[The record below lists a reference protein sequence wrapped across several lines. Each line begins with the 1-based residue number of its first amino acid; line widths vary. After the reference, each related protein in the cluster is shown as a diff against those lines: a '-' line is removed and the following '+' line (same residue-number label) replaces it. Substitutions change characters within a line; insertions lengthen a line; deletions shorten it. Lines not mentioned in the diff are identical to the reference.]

1 MPDGAHK
8 LQGWFAE
15 LRRRKVFR
23 VAVVYAVAAWLLIQV
38 ADAVFEPLG
47 LPAWTL
53 KLVIVLALLGF
64 PLACALAWAFDV
76 TPRGIERTPPA
87 PGAAAESTVA
97 VAAAT
102 ASSAS
107 AAGLAAPEAAT
118 PSSAVAAP
126 VESVAVLPFSD
137 LSPARDHAYFCDGI
151 AEEIINALCCV
162 RGLRVASRTSSFQ
175 FKDRPTDVR
184 DIGRLLN
191 VGAVLEGSVRRADD
205 RVRITAQL
213 VGTGDGYHLW
223 SESFDRRLEDVFAT
237 QAEIAQKLV
246 QALRV
251 SLSREERELI
261 VRRGTGSAEAYD
273 QYLRGQHLLRQHGDG
288 TVLEAAGMFRRAIAH
303 DAGFAQAHAGL
314 ANALA
319 IKGQWRLDMTP
330 ADFEEAMAASRRA
343 LELEPRLAEAI
354 VARACLLSM
363 QGRIAEAE
371 QAFEDA
377 LRVNPASYDA
387 HVFYGRHCVGTGD
400 VAGAARQFEA
410 AVRLE
415 PADYQARCLLVTELD
430 KLGRPEQAHSV
441 GIEAM
446 RIIDGRLERDPQD
459 ARALQ
464 LGAVLAV
471 RLGDAGRARELVER
485 SLVAGGGTFSGV
497 YNAACT
503 YALLGDREQA
513 LAMLDRAVTHGRG
526 NLGWIEHDSDLDPL
540 RGDPRFETILDRLR
554 KATGGKPT

>member
-1 MPDGAHK
+1 MPDGVHK
-8 LQGWFAE
+8 LQGWFVE

-23 VAVVYAVAAWLLIQV
+23 VAAVYAVAAWLAIQV

-53 KLVIVLALLGF
+53 KLVIVLAMIGF

-87 PGAAAESTVA
+87 
-97 VAAAT
+97 
-102 ASSAS
+102 
-107 AAGLAAPEAAT
+107 
-118 PSSAVAAP
+118 VAAP
-126 VESVAVLPFSD
+126 AESVAVLPFAD
-137 LSPARDHAYFCDGI
+137 LSPGRDHAYFCDGI

-162 RGLRVASRTSSFQ
+162 RGLRVASRTSAFQ

-184 DIGRLLN
+184 EIGRLLN

-246 QALRV
+246 RALRV
-251 SLSREERELI
+251 SLSREERALI
-261 VRRGTGSAEAYD
+261 ERRGTSSAEAYD
-273 QYLRGQHLLRQHGDG
+273 HYLRGQHLLRQHGDG
-288 TVLEAAGMFRRAIAH
+288 TVLEAAALFRRAIAH

-354 VARACLLSM
+354 VARACVLSM
-363 QGRIAEAE
+363 QGRAAEAE

-377 LRVNPASYDA
+377 LRVNPASYEA
-387 HVFYGRHCVGTGD
+387 CFFYGRHCVGTGD
-400 VAGAARQFEA
+400 AARAARQFEA
-410 AVRLE
+410 AVRVE

-430 KLGRPEQAHSV
+430 KLGRPEEAHSV

-446 RIIDGRLERDPQD
+446 RIIDGRLEREPQD

-471 RLGDAGRARELVER
+471 RLGDPARARELVER
-485 SLVAGGGTFSGV
+485 SLLAGGGTFSGV

-503 YALLGDREQA
+503 YALLGDHDRA

-526 NLGWIEHDSDLDPL
+526 NLGWIEHDTDLDPL
-540 RGDPRFETILDRLR
+540 RGDPRFEAILDRLR
-554 KATGGKPT
+554 TAAGGKAT

>member
-1 MPDGAHK
+1 MPDGVHK

-23 VAVVYAVAAWLLIQV
+23 VAAVYAVAAWLAIQV

-53 KLVIVLALLGF
+53 KLVIVLVLLGF

-76 TPRGIERTPPA
+76 TPRGIERTPSGPG
-87 PGAAAESTVA
+87 GAADAPDRLGETPA
-97 VAAAT
+97 AAALEAQVAALT
-102 ASSAS
+102 
-107 AAGLAAPEAAT
+107 AT
-118 PSSAVAAP
+118 PP
-126 VESVAVLPFSD
+126 PTESVAVLPFAD
-137 LSPARDHAYFCDGI
+137 LSPARDHAYFCDGV

-184 DIGRLLN
+184 EIGRLLN

-223 SESFDRRLEDVFAT
+223 SESFDRGLEDVFAT

-251 SLSREERELI
+251 SLSREEREFI
-261 VRRGTGSAEAYD
+261 ERRGTSSAEAYD
-273 QYLRGQHLLRQHGDG
+273 YYLRGQHLLRQHGSG
-288 TVLEAAGMFRRAIAH
+288 TVLEAVGMFRQAIEH
-303 DAGFAQAHAGL
+303 DARFAQAHAGL
-314 ANALA
+314 ANGLA

-363 QGRIAEAE
+363 QGRTAEAE
-371 QAFEDA
+371 QAFEQA
-377 LRVNPASYDA
+377 LRVNPTSYDA
-387 HVFYGRHCVGTGD
+387 CFFYGRHCVGTGD
-400 VAGAARQFEA
+400 VAKAARLFEA
-410 AVRLE
+410 AARLE

-430 KLGRPEQAHSV
+430 KLGRQDEAKAV
-441 GIEAM
+441 GTEAM
-446 RIIDGRLERDPQD
+446 RIIDEHLQRDQQD

-471 RLGDAGRARELVER
+471 RLGEAGRARELVAQ
-485 SLVAGGGTFSGV
+485 SLAVGGDTFSGV

-513 LAMLDRAVTHGRG
+513 LGMLDRAITNGRG
-526 NLGWIEHDSDLDPL
+526 NIGWIEHDTDLDSL
-540 RGDPRFETILDRLR
+540 RGDPRFEAILDRLR
-554 KATGGKPT
+554 AVAGGGPK

>member
-1 MPDGAHK
+1 MQDGAHK

-23 VAVVYAVAAWLLIQV
+23 VAAVYAVVAWLAIQV

-87 PGAAAESTVA
+87 PGAVSNQVPVGPQSTVGV
-97 VAAAT
+97 VAADRVEGP
-102 ASSAS
+102 
-107 AAGLAAPEAAT
+107 AALAPA
-118 PSSAVAAP
+118 AVAAP
-126 VESVAVLPFSD
+126 AESVAVLPFAD

-151 AEEIINALCCV
+151 AEEIISALCVV

-184 DIGRLLN
+184 EIGRLLN
-191 VGAVLEGSVRRADD
+191 VGAVLEGSVRRAED

-246 QALRV
+246 RALRV

-261 VRRGTGSAEAYD
+261 ERRGTSSAEAYD
-273 QYLRGQHLLRQHGDG
+273 YYLRGQHLLHLHGSG
-288 TVLEAAGMFRRAIAH
+288 TVLEAAALFRRAISH
-303 DAGFAQAHAGL
+303 DAAFAQAHAGL

-330 ADFEEAMAASRRA
+330 DDFEEAMAASRRA

-354 VARACLLSM
+354 VSRACVLSM
-363 QGRIAEAE
+363 QGRAHEAE

-377 LRVNPASYDA
+377 LRVNPASYEA
-387 HVFYGRHCVGTGD
+387 CFFYGRHCVGTGD
-400 VAGAARQFEA
+400 AVKAARQFEA

-430 KLGRPEQAHSV
+430 KLGRQEEARSV
-441 GIEAM
+441 GMDAM

-471 RLGDAGRARELVER
+471 RLGDPERARELVER
-485 SLVAGGGTFSGV
+485 SLVTGAGAFSAV

-513 LAMLDRAVTHGRG
+513 LTMLDRAVTHGRG
-526 NLGWIEHDSDLDPL
+526 NLGWIEHDSDLDSL
-540 RGDPRFETILDRLR
+540 RGDPRFEAILDRLR
-554 KATGGKPT
+554 TAAGGRST

>member
-8 LQGWFAE
+8 LRGWFAE

-23 VAVVYAVAAWLLIQV
+23 VAGVYAVAAWLAIQV

-47 LPAWTL
+47 LPAWTFR
-53 KLVIVLALLGF
+53 LVIVLALLGF

-76 TPRGIERTPPA
+76 TPRGIERTPPG
-87 PGAAAESTVA
+87 PGALPDDVPVPAASTV
-97 VAAAT
+97 
-102 ASSAS
+102 
-107 AAGLAAPEAAT
+107 GAAPAALGAIPAAVPT
-118 PSSAVAAP
+118 PAVAAP
-126 VESVAVLPFSD
+126 AESVAVLPFAD

-184 DIGRLLN
+184 EIGRLLN

-205 RVRITAQL
+205 RVRINAQL

-246 QALRV
+246 RALRV

-261 VRRGTGSAEAYD
+261 ERRGTGSAEAYD
-273 QYLRGQHLLRQHGDG
+273 HYLRGQHLLRQHGDG
-288 TVLEAAGMFRRAIAH
+288 TVREAVGMFRRAIER

-354 VARACLLSM
+354 VARACVLSM
-363 QGRIAEAE
+363 QGRTAEAE

-387 HVFYGRHCVGTGD
+387 HLFYGRHCVATGD
-400 VAGAARQFEA
+400 AAGAVRQFEA

-430 KLGRPEQAHSV
+430 KLGRPEEAHAA

-446 RIIDGRLERDPQD
+446 RIIDERLGRDPQD

-471 RLGDAGRARELVER
+471 RLGDAGRARGLVER
-485 SLVAGGGTFSGV
+485 SLAADGGTFSGV

-513 LAMLDRAVTHGRG
+513 LAMLDRAITHGRG
-526 NLGWIEHDSDLDPL
+526 NLGWIEHDGDLDPL
-540 RGDPRFETILDRLR
+540 RGDPRFESILDRLR
-554 KATGGKPT
+554 TATGGKST

>member
-1 MPDGAHK
+1 MPDGVHK

-23 VAVVYAVAAWLLIQV
+23 VAAVYAVAAWLAIQV

-53 KLVIVLALLGF
+53 KFVIVLALLGF

-76 TPRGIERTPPA
+76 TPRGIERTPPGPGTFPDEA
-87 PGAAAESTVA
+87 LAVPGPTVGAAP
-97 VAAAT
+97 AARVEI
-102 ASSAS
+102 
-107 AAGLAAPEAAT
+107 AADIVPPT
-118 PSSAVAAP
+118 VAAP
-126 VESVAVLPFSD
+126 AESVAVLPFAD

-151 AEEIINALCCV
+151 AEEILNALCCV

-184 DIGRLLN
+184 EIGRLLN

-237 QAEIAQKLV
+237 QAEIAKKLV
-246 QALRV
+246 RALSV

-261 VRRGTGSAEAYD
+261 ERRGTSSAEAYD
-273 QYLRGQHLLRQHGDG
+273 HYLRGQHLLRQHGDG
-288 TVLEAAGMFRRAIAH
+288 TVLEAVGMFRSAIER

-314 ANALA
+314 ASALA

-330 ADFEEAMAASRRA
+330 ADFDEAMAASRRA

-363 QGRIAEAE
+363 QGRAAEAD

-377 LRVNPASYDA
+377 VRVNPASYDA
-387 HVFYGRHCVGTGD
+387 HFLYGRHCVGTGD
-400 VAGAARQFEA
+400 MAKAARQLEA
-410 AVRLE
+410 AARLE
-415 PADYQARCLLVTELD
+415 PTDYQARCLLVTKLD
-430 KLGRPEQAHSV
+430 NLGRADEARAV
-441 GIEAM
+441 AIEAM
-446 RIIDGRLERDPQD
+446 RIIDARLERDPQD

-471 RLGDAGRARELVER
+471 RLGEAGRARELVEQ
-485 SLVAGGGTFSGV
+485 SLVVGGDKFSGV

-513 LAMLDRAVTHGRG
+513 LTMLDRAVTHGRG
-526 NLGWIEHDSDLDPL
+526 NLGWIEHDSDLDSL
-540 RGDPRFETILDRLR
+540 RGDPRYESILDRLR
-554 KATGGKPT
+554 AATGGKSE

>member
-1 MPDGAHK
+1 MPDGARK

-23 VAVVYAVAAWLLIQV
+23 VAVVYVVVAWLVIQV

-76 TPRGIERTPPA
+76 TPQGIERTPAPGSVQAEPSAAVGAPAATTPA
-87 PGAAAESTVA
+87 PALPAAA
-97 VAAAT
+97 
-102 ASSAS
+102 
-107 AAGLAAPEAAT
+107 GAPA
-118 PSSAVAAP
+118 
-126 VESVAVLPFSD
+126 ESVAVLPFAD

-162 RGLRVASRTSSFQ
+162 RDLRVASRTSSFQ

-184 DIGRLLN
+184 EIGRLLN

-213 VGTGDGYHLW
+213 IGTGDGYHLW

-246 QALRV
+246 HALRV

-261 VRRGTGSAEAYD
+261 ERRGTSSAEAYD
-273 QYLRGQHLLRQHGDG
+273 HYLRGQHLLRQHGDG
-288 TVLEAAGMFRRAIAH
+288 TVLEAVGMFHRAIEH
-303 DAGFAQAHAGL
+303 DARFALAHAGL

-330 ADFEEAMAASRRA
+330 VDFEEAMAASRRA

-354 VARACLLSM
+354 VASAGLLSM
-363 QGRIAEAE
+363 QGRAAEAE
-371 QAFEDA
+371 QSFEEA
-377 LRVNPASYDA
+377 LRVNPASYEA
-387 HVFYGRHCVGTGD
+387 HFFYGRHCVGTGD
-400 VAGAARQFEA
+400 VAKAARQFEA
-410 AVRLE
+410 AARLE

-430 KLGRPEQAHSV
+430 KLGRPDEARAV
-441 GIEAM
+441 GMEAM
-446 RIIDGRLERDPQD
+446 QIIDGRLRHDAQD

-471 RLGDAGRARELVER
+471 RLGDAGRARELVQR
-485 SLVAGGGTFSGV
+485 SLVASRDTFSAV

-503 YALLGDREQA
+503 HALLGDREQA
-513 LAMLDRAVTHGRG
+513 LAMLDRAITHGRG
-526 NLGWIEHDSDLDPL
+526 NLGWIEHDSDLDSL
-540 RGDPRFETILDRLR
+540 RGEPRFEAILDRLR
-554 KATGGKPT
+554 SVAGGEPS

>member
-1 MPDGAHK
+1 MPDGVHK

-23 VAVVYAVAAWLLIQV
+23 VAAVYAVAAWLAIQV

-53 KLVIVLALLGF
+53 KFVIVLALLGF

-76 TPRGIERTPPA
+76 TPRGIERTPPGPGTFPDEA
-87 PGAAAESTVA
+87 LAVPGPTVGAAP
-97 VAAAT
+97 AARVEI
-102 ASSAS
+102 
-107 AAGLAAPEAAT
+107 AADIVPPT
-118 PSSAVAAP
+118 VAAP
-126 VESVAVLPFSD
+126 AESVAVLPFAD

-184 DIGRLLN
+184 EIGRLLN

-237 QAEIAQKLV
+237 QAEIAKKLV
-246 QALRV
+246 RALSV

-261 VRRGTGSAEAYD
+261 ERRGTSSAEAYD
-273 QYLRGQHLLRQHGDG
+273 HYLRGQHLLRQHGDG
-288 TVLEAAGMFRRAIAH
+288 TVLEAVGMFRSAIER

-314 ANALA
+314 ASALA

-330 ADFEEAMAASRRA
+330 ADFDEAMAASRRA

-363 QGRIAEAE
+363 QGRAAEAD

-377 LRVNPASYDA
+377 VRVNPASYDA
-387 HVFYGRHCVGTGD
+387 HFLYGRHCVGTGD
-400 VAGAARQFEA
+400 MAKAARQLEA
-410 AVRLE
+410 AARLE
-415 PADYQARCLLVTELD
+415 PTDYQARCLLVTKLD
-430 KLGRPEQAHSV
+430 NLGRADEARAV
-441 GIEAM
+441 AIEAM
-446 RIIDGRLERDPQD
+446 RIIDARLERDPQD

-471 RLGDAGRARELVER
+471 RLGEAGRARELVEQ
-485 SLVAGGGTFSGV
+485 SLVVGGDKFSGV

-513 LAMLDRAVTHGRG
+513 LTMLDRAVTHGRG
-526 NLGWIEHDSDLDPL
+526 NLGWIEHDSDLDSL
-540 RGDPRFETILDRLR
+540 RGDPRYESILDRLR
-554 KATGGKPT
+554 AATGGKSE

>member
-23 VAVVYAVAAWLLIQV
+23 VAAVYAVAAWLAIQV

-76 TPRGIERTPPA
+76 TPRGIERTTSGPGGA
-87 PGAAAESTVA
+87 AGASDRPGATQS
-97 VAAAT
+97 AAA
-102 ASSAS
+102 
-107 AAGLAAPEAAT
+107 LEAQVATLTAT
-118 PSSAVAAP
+118 PP
-126 VESVAVLPFSD
+126 PTESVAVLPFAD

-184 DIGRLLN
+184 EIGRLLN

-246 QALRV
+246 RALRV

-261 VRRGTGSAEAYD
+261 ERRGTSSAEAYD
-273 QYLRGQHLLRQHGDG
+273 DYLRGQHLLRQHGSS
-288 TVLEAAGMFRRAIAH
+288 TVLEAIGMFRRAVGH

-314 ANALA
+314 ASGLA

-363 QGRIAEAE
+363 QGRTTEAE
-371 QAFEDA
+371 QAFEEA
-377 LRVNPASYDA
+377 LRVNPASYEA
-387 HVFYGRHCVGTGD
+387 YLFFGRHCVGTGD
-400 VAGAARQFEA
+400 AAKAARLFEA
-410 AVRLE
+410 AARLE
-415 PADYQARCLLVTELD
+415 PAEYQARCLLVTELD
-430 KLGRPEQAHSV
+430 KLGRQDEANAV
-441 GIEAM
+441 GTEAM
-446 RIIDGRLERDPQD
+446 RIIDEHLRRDPQD

-471 RLGDAGRARELVER
+471 RLGEAGRARELVAQ
-485 SLVAGGGTFSGV
+485 SLVVGGDTFSGV
-497 YNAACT
+497 YNAACA
-503 YALLGDREQA
+503 YALLGEREQS
-513 LAMLDRAVTHGRG
+513 LAMLDRAITNGRG
-526 NLGWIEHDSDLDPL
+526 NIGWIEHDTDLDSL
-540 RGDPRFETILDRLR
+540 RGDPRFEAILDRLR
-554 KATGGKPT
+554 TVAGGGPK